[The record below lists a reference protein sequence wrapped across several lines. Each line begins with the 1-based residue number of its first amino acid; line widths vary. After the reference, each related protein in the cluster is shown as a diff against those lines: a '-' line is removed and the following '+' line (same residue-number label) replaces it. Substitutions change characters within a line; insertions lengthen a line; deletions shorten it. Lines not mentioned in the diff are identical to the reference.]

1 MPRPFLPIRGF
12 RIFASVAAL
21 ALINSSCYGFG
32 GGGFPSEI
40 RSIFI
45 EPLENETVQF
55 ELDQQIFSKLRDRL
69 PRALGVR
76 QGSAQSADA
85 ILTGK
90 ILRYEDAAQNY
101 RPGDAQQTVQ
111 VLQHQVQITLE
122 LRIVNRK
129 RNEIIWESTGLTGR
143 GEYRPSDQRDEVGRE
158 QAINNIVQQIIDGAQ
173 SQW

>member
-1 MPRPFLPIRGF
+1 MHRRFPRIPGF
-12 RIFASVAAL
+12 RTFVSLAAV
-21 ALINSSCYGFG
+21 ALINTSCYSFG

-40 RSIFI
+40 RSLYI
-45 EPLENETVQF
+45 EPLANETVQF
-55 ELDQQIFSKLRDRL
+55 ELDQQIFSKLTEKL

-76 QGSAQSADA
+76 RAGAENADA
-85 ILTGK
+85 VVRGR

-101 RPGDAQQTVQ
+101 RPGDAQQGVQ

-122 LRIVNRK
+122 IQVINRR
-129 RNEIIWESTGLTGR
+129 RNEIIWESSGLTGR
-143 GEYRPSDQRDEVGRE
+143 GEYRPSDQRDDIGRE